1 DQHACAIRTNPS
13 QLLKPHSLVRTWEAG
28 IFSGKRFRAV
38 RLYLFDLPIQQRKA
52 LKTALDLAPQVRRQ
66 HPAIARA
73 HAVQLGSP
81 VSAF

>member
-1 DQHACAIRTNPS
+1 MGS
-13 QLLKPHSLVRTWEAG
+13 W
-28 IFSGKRFRAV
+28 IFSRRACAV

-81 VSAF
+81 VSAFQCLQMLNPVQSQQFRCEK